1 LKEKFGRTDFGKLVL
16 SKAATDKSTK
26 KSEIG
31 PGGAKGAFA
40 RLAAALQ
47 EIKRL

>member
-1 LKEKFGRTDFGKLVL
+1 MKEKFGRTDFGKLVL
-16 SKAATDKSTK
+16 SKAATDKSK